1 MRLWLWNLETD
12 QVTPA
17 GSIGRDGRAPAGF
30 SFVLAR
36 NLMEAEEQRD
46 EAKRLASGRA

>member
-12 QVTPA
+12 EVTPA
-17 GSIGRDGRAPAGF
+17 SRVRGDRAPAGF
-30 SFVLAR
+30 QFVLAR

-46 EAKRLASGRA
+46 EAKRLARGEVL